1 MSWMLIVVGAI
12 IQMQDVFWVK
22 ESLLQ
27 LELRAERLTAL
38 GARGSLASRLT
49 NKPNAEQMQY

>member
-1 MSWMLIVVGAI
+1 MFIVVGAI
-12 IQMQDVFWVK
+12 IQKQDVFGVK

-27 LELRAERLTAL
+27 FELRAERLTAL
-38 GARGSLASRLT
+38 GERGSLASRLT